1 MEGILDFDASI
12 AIPKGNYFLS
22 RKFFLLPPK
31 QYSYA
36 NINTLDMWANLGC
49 EVYFFIKNGSDKNAR
64 DILVK
69 AYDAIPLSDNFS
81 KIERKHFVAARERA
95 KRQRIPRKPV
105 DLSGLS
111 RMEFA
116 ESPPDSE
123 EDDEG
128 GEGSEGRQVSINDDR
143 NEDIRDWYVDWNW
156 LILIIVE
163 C

>member
-36 NINTLDMWANLGC
+36 NINTLD
-49 EVYFFIKNGSDKNAR
+49 IKNGSDKNAR

-81 KIERKHFVAARERA
+81 KIEWKHFVAARKRA

-128 GEGSEGRQVSINDDR
+128 GEGSEGRQASINDDR
-143 NEDIRDWYVDWNW
+143 NEDIRDWYVD
-156 LILIIVE
+156 
-163 C
+163 